1 MAGFLESGILPPM
14 SLDALVMFLGA
25 LVAVLPFL
33 GFPTVWDTYILLI
46 LGILIVACGIVVRRR
61 LNQKFRKAEQH
72 PRTFAESAPH
82 SHE

>member
-1 MAGFLESGILPPM
+1 
-14 SLDALVMFLGA
+14 
-25 LVAVLPFL
+25 LPFL